1 MVLMLSVAN
10 VQRYDNNATHV
21 GLHGKGVEVVV
32 ILIVSAN
39 LRDNDPLDEGMQ
51 ETACEEDPGVV
62 FIFVAGRRRWHGRMC
77 CLGRSSQRP
86 MVLSAQVHEPQSE
99 RLVSNSVS
107 PIDRPH
113 PMRTQGSPVCFLYL
127 EVVRGSHVTYL
138 SKCPSMPLSYIT
150 FTPVI

>member
-1 MVLMLSVAN
+1 MTLILSVAN
-10 VQRYDNNATHV
+10 VQRYDNDATHV
-21 GLHGKGVEVVV
+21 GLHGKGIEVVV

-62 FIFVAGRRRWHGRMC
+62 FIFVAGRRRRHGRMC

-86 MVLSAQVHEPQSE
+86 MVLSTQVREPQAE

-107 PIDRPH
+107 LIDRPPH
-113 PMRTQGSPVCFLYL
+113 PMRTQGSPVSFLYL

-138 SKCPSMPLSYIT
+138 SKCSSTPLSYIRSRQ
-150 FTPVI
+150 